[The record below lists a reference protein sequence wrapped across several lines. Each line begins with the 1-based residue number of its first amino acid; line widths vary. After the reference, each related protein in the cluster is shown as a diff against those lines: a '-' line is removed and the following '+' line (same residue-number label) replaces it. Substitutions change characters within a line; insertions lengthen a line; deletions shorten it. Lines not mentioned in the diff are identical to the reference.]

1 MVWPLAD
8 DALLAPLEVNR
19 AAVWLHE
26 CEGLG
31 GEGFDFG
38 VGQREAV
45 ALLWRDVG
53 EFDGLADRLVGRID
67 QLLGFLAEAALED
80 CRFLGANV
88 WLVDVKLVGIDR
100 TLHDRL
106 AKRSEERRVGKE
118 GVSTC
123 RSRWPPYH

>member
-45 ALLWRDVG
+45 ALLGRDVG

-80 CRFLGANV
+80 CRFFGANV

-100 TLHDRL
+100 TLHDRF
-106 AKRSEERRVGKE
+106 AKAIARRDEYGITKIGRAHV
-118 GVSTC
+118 
-123 RSRWPPYH
+123 